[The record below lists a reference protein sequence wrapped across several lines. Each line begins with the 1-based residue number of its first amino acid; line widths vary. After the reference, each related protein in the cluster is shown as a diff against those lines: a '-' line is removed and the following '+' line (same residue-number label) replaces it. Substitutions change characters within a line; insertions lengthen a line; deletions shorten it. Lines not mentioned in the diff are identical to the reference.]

1 VPFVR
6 RLTYELFLWTH
17 GYLPILVIYALWYHI
32 GERRNVERVLLLVVI
47 GVFGVFELSRLTR
60 TLYKN
65 FTGRQNLTKAIVTER
80 SGAIIIQ
87 LDLLRPWK
95 IQPGDFVY
103 LRCLSMPFPS
113 LLESHPFSIAWWE
126 VDDRTREEAT
136 TLYLLVSPQHGF
148 TGRLLHRSNHNRP
161 LKMIVDGPYGTEAR
175 NLRYDT
181 ILLFASGIGIAALMP
196 FMKAII
202 DDHKRSRSSVR
213 RISLIWE
220 IDRESELYPPI
231 IKNAVAHY
239 FR

>member
-1 VPFVR
+1 LPFIR
-6 RLTYELFLWTH
+6 QLAYELFLWTH
-17 GYLPILVIYALWYHI
+17 AYLPILVIYALWHHI
-32 GERRNVERVLLLVVI
+32 GERRNVERVLLLVAI
-47 GVFGVFELSRLTR
+47 GVFGVFELSRLMR

-80 SGAIIIQ
+80 SGAVVIQ
-87 LDLLRPWK
+87 LDLPRPWK
-95 IQPGDFVY
+95 IQPGDFIY
-103 LRCLSMPFPS
+103 LQCLSMPLPS

-126 VDDRTREEAT
+126 ADDRTREEAT

-161 LKMIVDGPYGTEAR
+161 LKMIVDGPYGKEVR
-175 NLRYDT
+175 NLRYEV

-220 IDRESELYPPI
+220 IDRESELYPLI
-231 IKNAVAHY
+231 IENTVAHY